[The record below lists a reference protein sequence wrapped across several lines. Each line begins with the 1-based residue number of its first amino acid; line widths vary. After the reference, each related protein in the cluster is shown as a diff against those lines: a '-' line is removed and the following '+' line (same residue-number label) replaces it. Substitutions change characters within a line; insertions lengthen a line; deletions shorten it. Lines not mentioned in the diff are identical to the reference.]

1 MEKVIKL
8 KNAEN
13 LGVKKSNGYIMLGT
27 VRKLVTKE
35 DPYFIHKILGVVSF
49 CNFVYRY
56 YLLLSYGEM
65 MMTSPIDIALI
76 TCHGALSAS
85 SLIFHIPKKRHAT
98 LPMIYPEFRL
108 HSIAFGLRSVVCCFI
123 DYYGNEYKLYYKMAA
138 CIGTMGIA
146 DTITKSYAE
155 PGDTT
160 MRAMP
165 FASSTSIEERNK
177 ITRFHSNSQ
186 IFATLLML
194 YNMET
199 AFSPLFAIQIA
210 AFLMTMVR
218 KGFINPNTWH
228 ILYSLA
234 LMINVFTSITLLPS
248 DLITIC
254 IAKYMFSHMRFQMK
268 MNKYI
273 GWLIIF
279 GLIRNLNISF
289 IDKYDTG
296 NYTRDVMTLYYLVQN
311 FRIIDPLFFQ
321 HFIR

>member
-1 MEKVIKL
+1 
-8 KNAEN
+8 
-13 LGVKKSNGYIMLGT
+13 MLGAIH
-27 VRKLVTKE
+27 KLVTKE
-35 DPYFIHKILGVVSF
+35 DPYFIHKILCVISF

-56 YLLLSYGEM
+56 YLLLSYGQM

-85 SLIFHIPKKRHAT
+85 SLIFHIPKKRHAA

-138 CIGTMGIA
+138 CIGTMVVA
-146 DTITKSYAE
+146 DAITKAHAE

-165 FASSTSIEERNK
+165 FALSTTVQERNK

-186 IFATLLML
+186 IFATLFML

-218 KGFINPNTWH
+218 KGLINPNTWH

-234 LMINVFTSITLLPS
+234 LMINVFTDVTLQPS
-248 DLITIC
+248 ELIAIC
-254 IAKYMFSHMRFQMK
+254 IAKYMFSYMRFQMHV
-268 MNKYI
+268 NKYI
-273 GWLIIF
+273 GWLTIF
-279 GLIRNLNISF
+279 GLIRILNISF
-289 IDKYDTG
+289 IDKYDTE
-296 NYTRDVMTLYYLVQN
+296 NYTRDAMILYYLIQN
-311 FRIIDPLFFQ
+311 FRIIFPLFTS
-321 HFIR
+321 FII

>member
-1 MEKVIKL
+1 
-8 KNAEN
+8 
-13 LGVKKSNGYIMLGT
+13 MLGAFH
-27 VRKLVTKE
+27 KLVTKE
-35 DPYFIHKILGVVSF
+35 DPQFIHKFLGLISF

-65 MMTSPIDIALI
+65 MLTSPIDIWLI

-108 HSIAFGLRSVVCCFI
+108 HSIAFGLRSVACCFV
-123 DYYGNEYKLYYKMAA
+123 DYYGNEYKLYYKMAV
-138 CIGTMGIA
+138 CLGTMAIA
-146 DTITKSYAE
+146 DTITKAHAE

-165 FASSTSIEERNK
+165 FASSTSIAERNK

-210 AFLMTMVR
+210 AFLMTLVR
-218 KGFINPNTWH
+218 KGFIRPNTWH

-234 LMINVFTSITLLPS
+234 LMINVFTSLTLQPS
-248 DLITIC
+248 ELITIC
-254 IAKYMFSHMRFQMK
+254 IAKYMFSYMRFQMK

-273 GWLIIF
+273 GWLMIF
-279 GLIRNLNISF
+279 ALIRMVNIRF
-289 IDKYDTG
+289 IDKYDNG
-296 NYTRDVMTLYYLVQN
+296 HYTRDLMTIYYLVQN
-311 FRIIDPLFFQ
+311 CRIINPLFFH
-321 HFIR
+321 HFIISTFS